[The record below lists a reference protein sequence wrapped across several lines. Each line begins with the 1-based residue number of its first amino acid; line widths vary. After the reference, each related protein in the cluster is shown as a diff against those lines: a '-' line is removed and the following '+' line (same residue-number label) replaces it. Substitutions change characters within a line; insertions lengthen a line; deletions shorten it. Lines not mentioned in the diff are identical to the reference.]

1 MARAG
6 LTVPENLP
14 PVYSLVLVALV
25 MAIDFALAPAIEFPA
40 LLFLPVLYASWY
52 GGVKWGLPLSVIP
65 FAHVFSLWLHHVD
78 PYTLYVNVIGATVR
92 TVIMAAAAFWI
103 ATVAASQRALK
114 QEVALLEGL
123 LPICSYCKKIRDD
136 QGSWQVLEKYI
147 QDRSDATFTH
157 GICETCLKTQVA
169 EWRKSG

>member
-14 PVYSLVLVALV
+14 PVYSLALVALV
-25 MAIDFALAPAIEFPA
+25 MAIDFALAPVIEFPA
-40 LLFLPVLYASWY
+40 LLFLPVLYGAWY
-52 GGVKWGLPLSVIP
+52 GGLTWGLPLSVIP
-65 FAHVFSLWLHHVD
+65 FAHVFSLWLHGVD
-78 PYTLYVNVIGATVR
+78 ADTRYVNFVGATVR
-92 TVIMAAAAFWI
+92 TVIMVAAAFWI

-114 QEVALLEGL
+114 HEVELLEGL

-136 QGSWQVLEKYI
+136 KGDWQALEKYI

-157 GICETCLKTQVA
+157 GICETCLKTEVA
-169 EWRKSG
+169 EWKKSG